1 MCYIALEDM
10 AQPSWPQPLMKKR
23 VDGET
28 CMDTLWIQQDTS
40 SKVLRP
46 VWAAVASLWE
56 R

>member
-23 VDGET
+23 VDIET
-28 CMDTLWIQQDTS
+28 CMGTIWSHQNTL

-46 VWAAVASLWE
+46 VWATVASLWE